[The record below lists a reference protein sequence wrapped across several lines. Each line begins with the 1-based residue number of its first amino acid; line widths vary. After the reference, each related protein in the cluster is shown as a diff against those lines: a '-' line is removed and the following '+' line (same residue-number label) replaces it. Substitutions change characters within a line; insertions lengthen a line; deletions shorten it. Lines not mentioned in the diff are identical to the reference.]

1 MIRGHLLC
9 SVALAA
15 ALLTQAGCVTSKK
28 YRLAKDDTPPAQAL
42 GWTAATPAAT
52 LTLESLVVFKGPGSW
67 KREARWDEYIV
78 RVTNTGNQPLA
89 IYDAELEDLQ
99 GGPQHPGDDPWA
111 LEKLSYTNWDKYGK
125 VGLKLAAGAGAVV
138 VYGAAVTGVALSGMA
153 AGSAASGAVF
163 LVADV
168 IPLVALVDVTT
179 VAVMNHNNRNKVE
192 AEFARR
198 KLNLPLMVSPGA
210 SAQGSLFFPMTPGP
224 RRLTLRRY
232 AGEARLEVTL
242 ELKPLAGLHLAP
254 KPAKK

>member
-15 ALLTQAGCVTSKK
+15 ALLTQVGCVTSKK

-52 LTLESLVVFKGPGSW
+52 LTLETLVVFKGPGSW

-89 IYDAELEDLQ
+89 IYDAELVDLQ
-99 GGPQHPGDDPWA
+99 GVPQHPGDDPWA

-198 KLNLPLMVSPGA
+198 KLNLP
-210 SAQGSLFFPMTPGP
+210 
-224 RRLTLRRY
+224 
-232 AGEARLEVTL
+232 
-242 ELKPLAGLHLAP
+242 
-254 KPAKK
+254 